1 MKLAMVHLIQEDNP
15 RSAAENMAVD
25 EVLFLTA
32 VCPVFRS
39 YRWARPSVSIGYFTA
54 WDEVAARF
62 PGRDLVRRWTGGGIV
77 EHGQDFTY
85 SLVCPTGEGF
95 PTTTEFYRSVH
106 LAIANILRTSGCPV
120 EMAQLTEP
128 IRSSACF
135 EKAVRFDLKLRG
147 EKIAGAAIRRNRKGL
162 LLQGSI
168 QRLKVPGQFDV
179 MLAGALGEKV
189 DSFVVPELVMEHAAR
204 IAKEK
209 YCAAE
214 WNCRR

>member
-1 MKLAMVHLIQEDNP
+1 MKLEMLRLIQEDSP

-39 YRWARPSVSIGYFTA
+39 YRWVRPSVSIGYFTP

-85 SLVCPTGEGF
+85 SLVCPTGEGL
-95 PTTTEFYRSVH
+95 PATTEFYRSVH
-106 LAIANILRTSGCPV
+106 LAIANILRKSGCPV
-120 EMAQLTEP
+120 EIAQLTEP

-168 QRLKVPGQFDV
+168 QGLRVPGQFDV

-189 DSFVVPELVMEHAAR
+189 DAFVVPELIMEHAAR

-209 YCAAE
+209 YGAAE